1 MKKLIFLIPFMLI
14 IYSCADTN
22 SGTVSTVSSDSSGGS
37 SMISQGGSS
46 GSSSDS
52 GTSNPAGD
60 GSASGNT
67 GETVDTGGE
76 TDSNTDGNTDVTVD
90 TGGETGGNTD
100 ETVDTGGETGGN
112 ADETVDTGSETDSNT
127 DGNTN
132 VTVDIG
138 GNTDGNTNVT
148 VDIGGETGGNTE
160 VTVDP
165 GGNTGNVVVDV
176 EEPGGGDVVVIIP
189 PSTEDPEY
197 NNFTNTIFD
206 YINKDNLYYRSTLS
220 VLEQK
225 VYDRLYESFQSFYGR
240 NEEESEEC
248 TAGVLCHATDV
259 FVTAK
264 CIDDETGFELTN
276 LSQEDKEYCTP
287 EEVQKQYNE
296 WADKHCINS
305 ETGEARLNAST
316 GAPVCGEENYNYKYA
331 EWLYRQ
337 TTGVPVG
344 FLDMKDIFAAM
355 VLQNYIQGNIMSVN
369 DIIKSIEEK
378 LMLDL
383 NNLYLF
389 KAGGQVS
396 NTKYDLL
403 NYYKI
408 QTVPSFNNND
418 ELKAQWVSQM
428 KQIQERVYYSIK
440 NYTRF
445 KFDTFDDLVYNYKVS
460 SYSKKYNENGAADI
474 TGVITEQ
481 FNGKGLARL
490 FAFACQ
496 ISSNFQC
503 AYVEGKANYST
514 GFGNHGGAE
523 FDHAWVKVKN
533 TFVPECSGDII
544 IDPLRFYEEK
554 ETIPYLCMSDAE
566 NAGYK
571 PSVE

>member
-46 GSSSDS
+46 DS

-60 GSASGNT
+60 GSAGGNT
-67 GETVDTGGE
+67 SETVDTGGE
-76 TDSNTDGNTDVTVD
+76 TDS
-90 TGGETGGNTD
+90 
-100 ETVDTGGETGGN
+100 
-112 ADETVDTGSETDSNT
+112 
-127 DGNTN
+127 
-132 VTVDIG
+132 
-138 GNTDGNTNVT
+138 NTDGNTNVT

-160 VTVDP
+160 VTVDIGGETGGNTEVTVDP
-165 GGNTGNVVVDV
+165 GGNTGDVVVDV

-206 YINKDNLYYRSTLS
+206 YINRDNLYYRSTLS
-220 VLEQK
+220 ELEKK
-225 VYDRLYESFQSFYGR
+225 VYDRLYDSFQSFYGR

-305 ETGEARLNAST
+305 ETGEARLNTST

-344 FLDMKDIFAAM
+344 FLDMKEIFVAM
-355 VLQNYIQGNIMSVN
+355 VFQNYTQGNIMSVN

-389 KAGGQVS
+389 KAAGQIES
-396 NTKYDLL
+396 KYDLL

-408 QTVPSFNNND
+408 QTVPSFNNNE
-418 ELKAQWVSQM
+418 ELKTQWVSQM

-514 GFGNHGGAE
+514 GFGNHGGQE

-533 TFVPECSGDII
+533 TFASECSGDII

>member
-46 GSSSDS
+46 GSSSDG

-60 GSASGNT
+60 GSAGGNT
-67 GETVDTGGE
+67 GETVDTGGETGGNTDETVDTGSE

-90 TGGETGGNTD
+90 TGGETGGNT
-100 ETVDTGGETGGN
+100 
-112 ADETVDTGSETDSNT
+112 
-127 DGNTN
+127 
-132 VTVDIG
+132 
-138 GNTDGNTNVT
+138 NVT

-160 VTVDP
+160 VTVDT
-165 GGNTGNVVVDV
+165 GGNTGDVVVDV
-176 EEPGGGDVVVIIP
+176 EEPGGGNVVVIIP

-220 VLEQK
+220 SLEQK

-240 NEEESEEC
+240 NEEEGEEC

-276 LSQEDKEYCTP
+276 LSQADKEYCTP

-344 FLDMKDIFAAM
+344 FLDMKKIFDAM
-355 VLQNYIQGNIMSVN
+355 VFQNLNKGNMISVN

-389 KAGGQVS
+389 KAAGQIES
-396 NTKYDLL
+396 KYDLL

-460 SYSKKYNENGAADI
+460 GYSKKYNENGADDI

-523 FDHAWVKVKN
+523 FDHAWVRVKN
-533 TFVPECSGDII
+533 TFAPECSGDII

-554 ETIPYLCMSDAE
+554 ETIPYLCMTDAE

>member
-1 MKKLIFLIPFMLI
+1 MKHLIFLIPFILI

-22 SGTVSTVSSDSSGGS
+22 SGTVNTVSSDNSGGS
-37 SMISQGGSS
+37 SVVSQDGSSSS
-46 GSSSDS
+46 GSGDS
-52 GTSNPAGD
+52 ETTNPAGD
-60 GSASGNT
+60 GSAGGET
-67 GETVDTGGE
+67 GETGETGGNTDVSVDTGSNPDG
-76 TDSNTDGNTDVTVD
+76 NTDGNTGDNTGVTVD
-90 TGGETGGNTD
+90 TGGETGGN
-100 ETVDTGGETGGN
+100 
-112 ADETVDTGSETDSNT
+112 A
-127 DGNTN
+127 
-132 VTVDIG
+132 
-138 GNTDGNTNVT
+138 
-148 VDIGGETGGNTE
+148 E

-165 GGNTGNVVVDV
+165 GDNTGDVVVDV
-176 EEPGGGDVVVIIP
+176 EDPGGTGVVVIIP
-189 PSTEDPEY
+189 PSSEDPEY
-197 NNFTNTIFD
+197 KNFTNTIFD
-206 YINKDNLYYRSTLS
+206 YINRDNLYYRSTLS
-220 VLEQK
+220 ILEQK
-225 VYDRLYESFQSFYGR
+225 IYDRLYESFQSFYGR

-259 FVTAK
+259 FIVAK

-276 LSQEDKEYCTP
+276 LSQADKEYCTP
-287 EEVQKQYNE
+287 EEVQKQYTE
-296 WADKHCINS
+296 WANTHCINS
-305 ETGEARLNAST
+305 ETGEARLSAAT

-344 FLDMKDIFAAM
+344 FLDMKDIFAVI
-355 VLQNYIQGNIMSVN
+355 VLQNFTKGNMISVN

-389 KAGGQVS
+389 KAAGQIDS
-396 NTKYDLL
+396 KYDLL

-428 KQIQERVYYSIK
+428 KQIQERVYFSIK

-445 KFDTFDDLVYNYKVS
+445 KFDNFDDLVYNYKVS
-460 SYSKKYNENGAADI
+460 SYSKKYNENGADDI

-481 FNGKGLARL
+481 FSGKGLARL

-514 GFGNHGGAE
+514 GFGNHGGQE
-523 FDHAWVKVKN
+523 FDHSWVKVKN
-533 TFVPECSGDII
+533 TFAPECSGDII

-554 ETIPYLCMSDAE
+554 EAIPYLCMSDAE

-571 PSVE
+571 PSVK

>member
-1 MKKLIFLIPFMLI
+1 MKKLIFLIPFILI
-14 IYSCADTN
+14 ISSCADTN
-22 SGTVSTVSSDSSGGS
+22 SGTVNSISSDNSGGS
-37 SMISQGGSS
+37 SVVSQDGS
-46 GSSSDS
+46 GDG

-60 GSASGNT
+60 GSAG
-67 GETVDTGGE
+67 GDTGDNPNE
-76 TDSNTDGNTDVTVD
+76 PID
-90 TGGETGGNTD
+90 TGSETGDNPN
-100 ETVDTGGETGGN
+100 EP
-112 ADETVDTGSETDSNT
+112 ADTGSETDSNT
-127 DGNTN
+127 DGNT
-132 VTVDIG
+132 D
-138 GNTDGNTNVT
+138 VT

-165 GGNTGNVVVDV
+165 GGNTGDVVVDV

-206 YINKDNLYYRSTLS
+206 YINRDNLYYRSTLS

-287 EEVQKQYNE
+287 EEVQKQYKD

-355 VLQNYIQGNIMSVN
+355 VFQNYTQGNIMSVN

-389 KAGGQVS
+389 KAAGQIES
-396 NTKYDLL
+396 KYDLL

-408 QTVPSFNNND
+408 QTVSSFNNND

-533 TFVPECSGDII
+533 TFAPECSGDII

>member
-1 MKKLIFLIPFMLI
+1 MKKLILIIPFIFILF
-14 IYSCADTN
+14 SCGENN
-22 SGTVSTVSSDSSGGS
+22 SVSLNGGNGTGGDGSQSSVSGGD
-37 SMISQGGSS
+37 GN
-46 GSSSDS
+46 
-52 GTSNPAGD
+52 TSNPNDSGD
-60 GSASGNT
+60 TGGNVLVDIDPIDPGGNT
-67 GETVDTGGE
+67 GDVLVD
-76 TDSNTDGNTDVTVD
+76 
-90 TGGETGGNTD
+90 
-100 ETVDTGGETGGN
+100 
-112 ADETVDTGSETDSNT
+112 
-127 DGNTN
+127 
-132 VTVDIG
+132 
-138 GNTDGNTNVT
+138 
-148 VDIGGETGGNTE
+148 
-160 VTVDP
+160 VDP
-165 GGNTGNVVVDV
+165 GGNTGDVVVDV
-176 EEPGGGDVVVIIP
+176 EVPGDGSDVVVIIP

-206 YINKDNLYYRSTLS
+206 YINRDNLYYRSTLS
-220 VLEQK
+220 ELEKK
-225 VYDRLYESFQSFYGR
+225 VYDRLYDSFQSFYGR
-240 NEEESEEC
+240 NKEESEEC

-264 CIDDETGFELTN
+264 CIDDKTGYELTN
-276 LSQEDKEYCTP
+276 LSKEDREYCTP

-296 WADKHCINS
+296 WADTHCINS
-305 ETGEARLNAST
+305 ETGEPRIGSD
-316 GAPVCGEENYNYKYA
+316 GSPVCGEENYNYKYA
-331 EWLYRQ
+331 EWLYKQ

-344 FLDMKDIFAAM
+344 FLDMKDIFVAM
-355 VLQNYIQGNIMSVN
+355 VFQNYTQGNMISVN

-383 NNLYLF
+383 SNLYLF

-396 NTKYDLL
+396 NTKYDML

-428 KQIQERVYYSIK
+428 NQIQERVYYSIK

-445 KFDTFDDLVYNYKVS
+445 KFDTFDDLVYNYKGS

-523 FDHAWVKVKN
+523 FDHAWVRVRN
-533 TFVPECSGDII
+533 DNIAPECSGAII

-554 ETIPYLCMSDAE
+554 TLPYLCTTYAA

-571 PSVE
+571 PSVQ

>member
-37 SMISQGGSS
+37 SMISQGGS
-46 GSSSDS
+46 GDG

-60 GSASGNT
+60 GSAGGNT
-67 GETVDTGGE
+67 GETVDTGGETGDNTDETVDTGSE

-100 ETVDTGGETGGN
+100 ETVDTG
-112 ADETVDTGSETDSNT
+112 SETDS
-127 DGNTN
+127 
-132 VTVDIG
+132 
-138 GNTDGNTNVT
+138 NTDGNTNVT

-165 GGNTGNVVVDV
+165 GGNTGDVVVDV

-206 YINKDNLYYRSTLS
+206 YINRDNLYYRSTLS
-220 VLEQK
+220 ELEKK
-225 VYDRLYESFQSFYGR
+225 VYDRLYDSFQSFYGR

-344 FLDMKDIFAAM
+344 FLDMKEIFAAM
-355 VLQNYIQGNIMSVN
+355 VFQNFNKGNMITVN

-389 KAGGQVS
+389 KAAGQIES
-396 NTKYDLL
+396 KYDLL

-460 SYSKKYNENGAADI
+460 SYSKKYNENGADDI

-533 TFVPECSGDII
+533 TFASECSGDII

>member
-60 GSASGNT
+60 GSAGGNT
-67 GETVDTGGE
+67 GE
-76 TDSNTDGNTDVTVD
+76 TVD

-100 ETVDTGGETGGN
+100 ETVDTG
-112 ADETVDTGSETDSNT
+112 SETDSNT
-127 DGNTN
+127 DGNTD

-138 GNTDGNTNVT
+138 GETGGNTEVT

-165 GGNTGNVVVDV
+165 GGNTGDVVVDV

-206 YINKDNLYYRSTLS
+206 YINRDNLYYRSTLS
-220 VLEQK
+220 ELEKK
-225 VYDRLYESFQSFYGR
+225 VYDRLYDSFQSFYGR

-344 FLDMKDIFAAM
+344 FLDMKEIFVAM
-355 VLQNYIQGNIMSVN
+355 VFQNYTQGNIMSVN

-408 QTVPSFNNND
+408 QTVPSFNNNE
-418 ELKAQWVSQM
+418 ELKTQWVSQM

-460 SYSKKYNENGAADI
+460 SYSKKYNENGADDI

-496 ISSNFQC
+496 ISSSFQC

-533 TFVPECSGDII
+533 TFASECSGDII

>member
-1 MKKLIFLIPFMLI
+1 MKHLIFLIPFMLI

-37 SMISQGGSS
+37 SVVSQDGSS
-46 GSSSDS
+46 DG

-60 GSASGNT
+60 GSAGGETGDNPNEPIDTDSDTGDNTDEPVDTGSETGGNT
-67 GETVDTGGE
+67 DETVDTGSE

-90 TGGETGGNTD
+90 TGGETGGNT
-100 ETVDTGGETGGN
+100 
-112 ADETVDTGSETDSNT
+112 
-127 DGNTN
+127 
-132 VTVDIG
+132 
-138 GNTDGNTNVT
+138 
-148 VDIGGETGGNTE
+148 E

-165 GGNTGNVVVDV
+165 GGNTGDVVVDV

-206 YINKDNLYYRSTLS
+206 YINRDNLYYRSTLS
-220 VLEQK
+220 ELEKK
-225 VYDRLYESFQSFYGR
+225 VYDRLYDSFQSFYGR
-240 NEEESEEC
+240 NKEESEEC

-305 ETGEARLNAST
+305 ETGEARLNTST

-344 FLDMKDIFAAM
+344 FLDMKEIFVAM
-355 VLQNYIQGNIMSVN
+355 VFQNYTQGNIMSVN

-408 QTVPSFNNND
+408 QTVPSFNNNE
-418 ELKAQWVSQM
+418 ELKTQWVSQM

-460 SYSKKYNENGAADI
+460 SYSKKYNENGADDI

-496 ISSNFQC
+496 ISSSFQC

-514 GFGNHGGAE
+514 GFGNHGGQE

-533 TFVPECSGDII
+533 TFASECSGDII

>member
-1 MKKLIFLIPFMLI
+1 MKHLIFLIPFILI
-14 IYSCADTN
+14 ISSCADTN
-22 SGTVSTVSSDSSGGS
+22 SGTVSTVSSDNSGGS
-37 SMISQGGSS
+37 SVVSQGGSS
-46 GSSSDS
+46 GSSSDG

-60 GSASGNT
+60 GSAG
-67 GETVDTGGE
+67 GETGDNPNEPIDTGSDTGDNTDEPVDTGSETGDNPNEPADTGSE

-90 TGGETGGNTD
+90 TGGETGGNT
-100 ETVDTGGETGGN
+100 
-112 ADETVDTGSETDSNT
+112 
-127 DGNTN
+127 
-132 VTVDIG
+132 
-138 GNTDGNTNVT
+138 
-148 VDIGGETGGNTE
+148 E

-165 GGNTGNVVVDV
+165 GGNTGDVVVDV
-176 EEPGGGDVVVIIP
+176 EEPGDGSGVVVIIP

-206 YINKDNLYYRSTLS
+206 YINRDNLYYRSTLS
-220 VLEQK
+220 ELEKK
-225 VYDRLYESFQSFYGR
+225 VYDRLYDSFQSFYGR
-240 NEEESEEC
+240 NKEESEEC

-276 LSQEDKEYCTP
+276 LSQADKEYCTP

-344 FLDMKDIFAAM
+344 FLDMKEIFAAM
-355 VLQNYIQGNIMSVN
+355 VFQNYTQGNIMSVN

-378 LMLDL
+378 LILDL

-389 KAGGQVS
+389 KAAGQIES
-396 NTKYDLL
+396 KYDLL

-533 TFVPECSGDII
+533 TFAPECSGDII

-571 PSVE
+571 SSVE

>member
-1 MKKLIFLIPFMLI
+1 MKHLIFLIPFILI
-14 IYSCADTN
+14 ISSCADTN
-22 SGTVSTVSSDSSGGS
+22 SGTVNSISSDNSGGS
-37 SMISQGGSS
+37 SVVSQDGS
-46 GSSSDS
+46 GDG

-60 GSASGNT
+60 GSAG
-67 GETVDTGGE
+67 GETGDNPNEPIDTGSDTGDNTDEPVDTGSETGDNPNEPADTGSE

-90 TGGETGGNTD
+90 TGGETGGNT
-100 ETVDTGGETGGN
+100 
-112 ADETVDTGSETDSNT
+112 
-127 DGNTN
+127 
-132 VTVDIG
+132 
-138 GNTDGNTNVT
+138 
-148 VDIGGETGGNTE
+148 E

-165 GGNTGNVVVDV
+165 GGNTGDVVVDV

-206 YINKDNLYYRSTLS
+206 YINRDNLYYRSTLS
-220 VLEQK
+220 ELEKK
-225 VYDRLYESFQSFYGR
+225 VYDRLYDSFQSFYGR

-305 ETGEARLNAST
+305 ENGEARLNAST

-344 FLDMKDIFAAM
+344 FLDMKEIFVAM
-355 VLQNYIQGNIMSVN
+355 VFQNYTQGNIMSVN

-408 QTVPSFNNND
+408 QTVPSFNNNE
-418 ELKAQWVSQM
+418 ELKTQWVSQM

-460 SYSKKYNENGAADI
+460 SYSKKYNENGADDI

-496 ISSNFQC
+496 ISSSFQC

-533 TFVPECSGDII
+533 TFAPECSGDII

>member
-60 GSASGNT
+60 GSAGGNT
-67 GETVDTGGE
+67 GETVDTGGETGGNTDETVDTGSE

-90 TGGETGGNTD
+90 TGGETG
-100 ETVDTGGETGGN
+100 
-112 ADETVDTGSETDSNT
+112 
-127 DGNTN
+127 
-132 VTVDIG
+132 
-138 GNTDGNTNVT
+138 GNTNVT

-165 GGNTGNVVVDV
+165 GGNTGDVVVDV

-206 YINKDNLYYRSTLS
+206 YINRDNLYYRSTLS
-220 VLEQK
+220 ELEKK
-225 VYDRLYESFQSFYGR
+225 VYDRLYDSFQSFYGR

-259 FVTAK
+259 FITAK
-264 CIDDETGFELTN
+264 CIDDTTGFELTN
-276 LSQEDKEYCTP
+276 LSKEDKEFCTP
-287 EEVQKQYNE
+287 EEVKKQYDA
-296 WADKHCINS
+296 WADSNCINMD
-305 ETGEARLNAST
+305 TGEARLNSS
-316 GAPVCGEENYNYKYA
+316 GVPVCGWNNYNYKLG
-331 EWLYRQ
+331 EFNNKNIV
-337 TTGVPVG
+337 GVPVG

-355 VLQNYIQGNIMSVN
+355 VFQNFNKGNMISVN

-408 QTVPSFNNND
+408 QTVPSFNNNE
-418 ELKAQWVSQM
+418 ELKTQWVSQM

-460 SYSKKYNENGAADI
+460 SYSKKYNENGADDI

-496 ISSNFQC
+496 ISSSFQC

-533 TFVPECSGDII
+533 TFAPECSGDII

>member
-1 MKKLIFLIPFMLI
+1 MKHLIFLIPFMLI

-60 GSASGNT
+60 GSAGGNT
-67 GETVDTGGE
+67 GE
-76 TDSNTDGNTDVTVD
+76 TVD

-100 ETVDTGGETGGN
+100 ETVDTGSETDSNTDGNTDEPVDTGSETGDN
-112 ADETVDTGSETDSNT
+112 PNEPADTGSETDSNT

-138 GNTDGNTNVT
+138 GETGGNTNVT

-160 VTVDP
+160 VTVDT
-165 GGNTGNVVVDV
+165 GGNTGDVVVDV
-176 EEPGGGDVVVIIP
+176 EEPGGGNVVVIIP

-206 YINKDNLYYRSTLS
+206 YINRDNLYYRSTLS

-287 EEVQKQYNE
+287 EEVQKQYKD

-344 FLDMKDIFAAM
+344 FLDMKEIFVAM
-355 VLQNYIQGNIMSVN
+355 VFQNYTQGNIMSVN

-389 KAGGQVS
+389 KAAGQIES
-396 NTKYDLL
+396 KYDLL

-408 QTVPSFNNND
+408 QTVSSFNNND

-428 KQIQERVYYSIK
+428 KKIQERVYYSIK

-460 SYSKKYNENGAADI
+460 GYSKKYNENGAADI

-523 FDHAWVKVKN
+523 FDHAWVRVKN
-533 TFVPECSGDII
+533 TFAPECSGDII
-544 IDPLRFYEEK
+544 IDP
-554 ETIPYLCMSDAE
+554 
-566 NAGYK
+566 
-571 PSVE
+571 PSAVL

>member
-1 MKKLIFLIPFMLI
+1 MKHLIFLIPFMLI

-37 SMISQGGSS
+37 SMISQDGS
-46 GSSSDS
+46 GDG

-60 GSASGNT
+60 GSAG
-67 GETVDTGGE
+67 GETGDNPNEPIDTGSDTGDNPNEPIDTGNDTGDNTDEPVDTG
-76 TDSNTDGNTDVTVD
+76 S
-90 TGGETGGNTD
+90 ETGGNT
-100 ETVDTGGETGGN
+100 
-112 ADETVDTGSETDSNT
+112 DETVDTGSETDSNT

-132 VTVDIG
+132 VTVD
-138 GNTDGNTNVT
+138 T
-148 VDIGGETGGNTE
+148 GGETGGNTE

-165 GGNTGNVVVDV
+165 GGNTGDVVVDV

-206 YINKDNLYYRSTLS
+206 YINRDNLYYRSTLS
-220 VLEQK
+220 ELEKK
-225 VYDRLYESFQSFYGR
+225 VYDRLYDSFQSFYGR

-331 EWLYRQ
+331 EWLYKQ

-344 FLDMKDIFAAM
+344 FLDMKDIFVAM
-355 VLQNYIQGNIMSVN
+355 VFQNYTQGNIMSVN

-389 KAGGQVS
+389 KAAGQIES
-396 NTKYDLL
+396 KYDLL

-496 ISSNFQC
+496 ISSSFQC
-503 AYVEGKANYST
+503 SYVEGKANYST

-533 TFVPECSGDII
+533 TFAPECSGDII

>member
-60 GSASGNT
+60 GSAGGNT
-67 GETVDTGGE
+67 GE
-76 TDSNTDGNTDVTVD
+76 TVD

-100 ETVDTGGETGGN
+100 ETVDTG
-112 ADETVDTGSETDSNT
+112 SETDSNT
-127 DGNTN
+127 DGNTD
-132 VTVDIG
+132 VTVDTG
-138 GNTDGNTNVT
+138 GATGGNTNVT

-165 GGNTGNVVVDV
+165 GGNTGDVVVDV

-206 YINKDNLYYRSTLS
+206 YINRDNLYYRSTLS
-220 VLEQK
+220 ELEKK
-225 VYDRLYESFQSFYGR
+225 VYDRLYDSFQSFYGR
-240 NEEESEEC
+240 NKEESEEC

-331 EWLYRQ
+331 EWLYKQ

-355 VLQNYIQGNIMSVN
+355 VFQNFNKGNMISVN

-523 FDHAWVKVKN
+523 FDHAWVRVKN
-533 TFVPECSGDII
+533 TFASECSGDII

>member
-37 SMISQGGSS
+37 SVVSQDGS
-46 GSSSDS
+46 GDG

-60 GSASGNT
+60 GSAGGNT
-67 GETVDTGGE
+67 GE
-76 TDSNTDGNTDVTVD
+76 TVD

-100 ETVDTGGETGGN
+100 ETVDTGSETDSNTDGN
-112 ADETVDTGSETDSNT
+112 TDVTVDTGSETDSNT

-132 VTVDIG
+132 VTVD
-138 GNTDGNTNVT
+138 
-148 VDIGGETGGNTE
+148 TGGNTGDVVVDVE
-160 VTVDP
+160 VPVDP
-165 GGNTGNVVVDV
+165 GGNTGDVVVDV
-176 EEPGGGDVVVIIP
+176 EVPGDGSGVVVIIP

-206 YINKDNLYYRSTLS
+206 YINRDNLYYRSTLS
-220 VLEQK
+220 ELEKK
-225 VYDRLYESFQSFYGR
+225 VYDRLYDSFQSFYGR
-240 NEEESEEC
+240 NKEESEEC

-259 FVTAK
+259 FLTAK

-287 EEVQKQYNE
+287 EEVQKQYTE
-296 WADKHCINS
+296 WADANCIYS
-305 ETGEARLNAST
+305 ETGEPRIGSD
-316 GAPVCGEENYNYKYA
+316 GSPVCGEENYNYKYA
-331 EWLYRQ
+331 EWLYKQ

-355 VLQNYIQGNIMSVN
+355 VFQNYIQGNMISVN

-396 NTKYDLL
+396 NTKYDIL

-428 KQIQERVYYSIK
+428 KQIQERVYFSIK

-533 TFVPECSGDII
+533 TFAPECSGDII

>member
-1 MKKLIFLIPFMLI
+1 MKHLIFLIPFILI
-14 IYSCADTN
+14 ISSCADTN
-22 SGTVSTVSSDSSGGS
+22 SGTVNSISSDNSGGS
-37 SMISQGGSS
+37 SVVSQDGS
-46 GSSSDS
+46 GDG

-60 GSASGNT
+60 GSAG
-67 GETVDTGGE
+67 GETGDNPNEPIDTGNDTGDNTDEPADTGSDTDDNTDEPVDTGSE

-90 TGGETGGNTD
+90 TGGETGGNTEVD
-100 ETVDTGGETGGN
+100 VDTG
-112 ADETVDTGSETDSNT
+112 DDS
-127 DGNTN
+127 
-132 VTVDIG
+132 
-138 GNTDGNTNVT
+138 
-148 VDIGGETGGNTE
+148 
-160 VTVDP
+160 
-165 GGNTGNVVVDV
+165 GNVVVDV

-206 YINKDNLYYRSTLS
+206 YINRDNLYYRSTLS
-220 VLEQK
+220 EHEKK
-225 VYDRLYESFQSFYGR
+225 VYDRLYDSFQSFYGR
-240 NEEESEEC
+240 NDEESEEC

-296 WADKHCINS
+296 WADTHCINS
-305 ETGEARLNAST
+305 ETGEARLNSAT
-316 GAPVCGEENYNYKYA
+316 GAPVCGEDNYNYKYA
-331 EWLYRQ
+331 EWLYKQ
-337 TTGVPVG
+337 TAGVPVG
-344 FLDMKDIFAAM
+344 FLDMKETFAAI
-355 VLQNYIQGNIMSVN
+355 VLNNYFNGNVMAVN

-389 KAGGQVS
+389 KAVGQIES
-396 NTKYDLL
+396 KYDLL

-408 QTVPSFNNND
+408 QTVPSFTNDD
-418 ELKAQWVSQM
+418 ELKTQWVSQM

-496 ISSNFQC
+496 ISSSFQC

-514 GFGNHGGAE
+514 GFGNHGGQE
-523 FDHAWVKVKN
+523 FDHAWVRVKN
-533 TFVPECSGDII
+533 TFASECSGDII

>member
-60 GSASGNT
+60 GSAGGNT
-67 GETVDTGGE
+67 GE
-76 TDSNTDGNTDVTVD
+76 TVD

-100 ETVDTGGETGGN
+100 ETVDTG
-112 ADETVDTGSETDSNT
+112 SETDSNT
-127 DGNTN
+127 DGNTD
-132 VTVDIG
+132 VTVDTG
-138 GNTDGNTNVT
+138 GATGGNTNVT
-148 VDIGGETGGNTE
+148 VDTGGETGGNTE

-165 GGNTGNVVVDV
+165 GGNTGDVVVDV

-206 YINKDNLYYRSTLS
+206 YINRDNLYYRSTLS
-220 VLEQK
+220 ELEKK
-225 VYDRLYESFQSFYGR
+225 VYDRLYDSFQSFYGR

-344 FLDMKDIFAAM
+344 FLDMKEIFVAM
-355 VLQNYIQGNIMSVN
+355 VFQNYTQGNIMSVN

-408 QTVPSFNNND
+408 QTVPSFNNNE
-418 ELKAQWVSQM
+418 ELKTQWVSQM

-460 SYSKKYNENGAADI
+460 SYSKKYNENGADDI

-533 TFVPECSGDII
+533 TFASECSGDII

>member
-1 MKKLIFLIPFMLI
+1 MKKLIFLIPFILI
-14 IYSCADTN
+14 ISSCADTN
-22 SGTVSTVSSDSSGGS
+22 SGTVNSISSDNSGGS
-37 SMISQGGSS
+37 SVVSQDGS
-46 GSSSDS
+46 GDG

-60 GSASGNT
+60 GSAGGNT
-67 GETVDTGGE
+67 GE
-76 TDSNTDGNTDVTVD
+76 TVD

-100 ETVDTGGETGGN
+100 ETVDTGSETGDN
-112 ADETVDTGSETDSNT
+112 PNEPADTGSETDSNT

-132 VTVDIG
+132 VTVDTG
-138 GNTDGNTNVT
+138 GETGGNTNVT

-160 VTVDP
+160 VTVDT
-165 GGNTGNVVVDV
+165 GGNTGDVVVDV
-176 EEPGGGDVVVIIP
+176 EEPGGGNVVVIIP

-220 VLEQK
+220 SLEQK

-240 NEEESEEC
+240 NEEEGEEC

-276 LSQEDKEYCTP
+276 LSQADKEYCTP

-344 FLDMKDIFAAM
+344 FLDMKKIFDAM
-355 VLQNYIQGNIMSVN
+355 VFQNLNKGNMISVN

-389 KAGGQVS
+389 KAAGQIES
-396 NTKYDLL
+396 KYDLL

-460 SYSKKYNENGAADI
+460 GYSKKYNENGADDI

-523 FDHAWVKVKN
+523 FDHAWVRVKN
-533 TFVPECSGDII
+533 TFAPECSGDII

-554 ETIPYLCMSDAE
+554 ETIPYLCMTDAE

>member
-1 MKKLIFLIPFMLI
+1 MKKLILIIPFIFILF
-14 IYSCADTN
+14 SCGENN
-22 SGTVSTVSSDSSGGS
+22 SVSLNGGNGTGGESSQSSVSGGD
-37 SMISQGGSS
+37 GN
-46 GSSSDS
+46 
-52 GTSNPAGD
+52 TSNPNDSGD
-60 GSASGNT
+60 TGGNVLVDIDPIDPGGNT
-67 GETVDTGGE
+67 GDVLVD
-76 TDSNTDGNTDVTVD
+76 
-90 TGGETGGNTD
+90 
-100 ETVDTGGETGGN
+100 
-112 ADETVDTGSETDSNT
+112 
-127 DGNTN
+127 
-132 VTVDIG
+132 
-138 GNTDGNTNVT
+138 
-148 VDIGGETGGNTE
+148 
-160 VTVDP
+160 VDP
-165 GGNTGNVVVDV
+165 GGNTGDVVVDV
-176 EEPGGGDVVVIIP
+176 EAPGDGSDVVVIIP

-206 YINKDNLYYRSTLS
+206 YINRDNLYYRSTLS
-220 VLEQK
+220 ELEKK
-225 VYDRLYESFQSFYGR
+225 VYDRLYDSFQSFYGR
-240 NEEESEEC
+240 NEESEEC

-296 WADKHCINS
+296 WADTHCINS

-355 VLQNYIQGNIMSVN
+355 VFQNYTQGNIMSVN

-428 KQIQERVYYSIK
+428 NQIQERVYYSIK

-445 KFDTFDDLVYNYKVS
+445 KFDTFDDLVYNYKGS

-503 AYVEGKANYST
+503 AYVEGKANYSD
-514 GFGNHGGAE
+514 GFGNHGGQE
-523 FDHAWVKVKN
+523 FDHAWVRVRN
-533 TFVPECSGDII
+533 DNIAPECSGAII

-554 ETIPYLCMSDAE
+554 TLPYLCTTDAE

-571 PSVE
+571 PSVQ

>member
-60 GSASGNT
+60 GSAGGNT
-67 GETVDTGGE
+67 GE
-76 TDSNTDGNTDVTVD
+76 TVD

-100 ETVDTGGETGGN
+100 ETVDTG
-112 ADETVDTGSETDSNT
+112 SETDSNT
-127 DGNTN
+127 DGNTGETVDTGGETGGN
-132 VTVDIG
+132 TDVTVDIG
-138 GNTDGNTNVT
+138 GETGGNTDVT

-165 GGNTGNVVVDV
+165 GGNTGDVVVDV

-206 YINKDNLYYRSTLS
+206 YINRDNLYYRSTLS
-220 VLEQK
+220 ELEKK
-225 VYDRLYESFQSFYGR
+225 VYDRLYDSFQSFYGR

-344 FLDMKDIFAAM
+344 FLDMKEIFVAM
-355 VLQNYIQGNIMSVN
+355 VFQNYTQGNIMSVN

-408 QTVPSFNNND
+408 QTVPSFNNNE
-418 ELKAQWVSQM
+418 ELKTQWVSQM

-460 SYSKKYNENGAADI
+460 SYSKKYNENGADDI

-496 ISSNFQC
+496 ISSSFQC

-533 TFVPECSGDII
+533 TFASECSGDII

>member
-22 SGTVSTVSSDSSGGS
+22 SGTSNTVSSDSSGGS

-46 GSSSDS
+46 GGSDS

-60 GSASGNT
+60 GSA
-67 GETVDTGGE
+67 
-76 TDSNTDGNTDVTVD
+76 
-90 TGGETGGNTD
+90 GGETGGNTDLPVDTGSETGDNTD
-100 ETVDTGGETGGN
+100 ETVDTGGETSTGGDTG
-112 ADETVDTGSETDSNT
+112 AVVDT
-127 DGNTN
+127 
-132 VTVDIG
+132 
-138 GNTDGNTNVT
+138 
-148 VDIGGETGGNTE
+148 GGETGGNTE

-165 GGNTGNVVVDV
+165 GGDTGDVVVDIDV
-176 EEPGGGDVVVIIP
+176 PGGDGSDVTVIIP

-206 YINKDNLYYRSTLS
+206 YINRDNLYYRSTLS
-220 VLEQK
+220 ELEKK
-225 VYDRLYESFQSFYGR
+225 VYDRLYDSFQSFYGR
-240 NEEESEEC
+240 NDEESEEC

-276 LSQEDKEYCTP
+276 LSQEDKANCTP

-305 ETGEARLNAST
+305 ETGEARLNAAT
-316 GAPVCGEENYNYKYA
+316 GAPVCGEDNYNYKYA

-337 TTGVPVG
+337 TAGVPVG
-344 FLDMKDIFAAM
+344 FLDMKETFAAI
-355 VLQNYIQGNIMSVN
+355 VLNNYFNGNVMAVN

-389 KAGGQVS
+389 KAAGQIKS
-396 NTKYDLL
+396 KYDLL

-533 TFVPECSGDII
+533 TFAPECSGDII

>member
-1 MKKLIFLIPFMLI
+1 MKHLIFLIPFMLI

-22 SGTVSTVSSDSSGGS
+22 SGTVNSISSDNSGGS
-37 SMISQGGSS
+37 SVVSQDGS
-46 GSSSDS
+46 GDG

-60 GSASGNT
+60 GSA
-67 GETVDTGGE
+67 GGE
-76 TDSNTDGNTDVTVD
+76 TGDNPNEPIDTGNDTGDNTDEPVD
-90 TGGETGGNTD
+90 TGGETGGNT
-100 ETVDTGGETGGN
+100 
-112 ADETVDTGSETDSNT
+112 DETVDTGSETDSNT

-138 GNTDGNTNVT
+138 GNTDGNTDVT
-148 VDIGGETGGNTE
+148 VDTGGETGGNTE

-206 YINKDNLYYRSTLS
+206 YINRDNLYYRSTLS
-220 VLEQK
+220 ELEKK
-225 VYDRLYESFQSFYGR
+225 VYDRLYDSFQSFYGR
-240 NEEESEEC
+240 NKEESEEC

-276 LSQEDKEYCTP
+276 LSQADKEYCTP

-344 FLDMKDIFAAM
+344 FLDMKEIFAAM
-355 VLQNYIQGNIMSVN
+355 VFQNYTQGNIMSVN

-389 KAGGQVS
+389 KAAGQIES
-396 NTKYDLL
+396 KYDLL

-490 FAFACQ
+490 FTFACQ

-533 TFVPECSGDII
+533 TFAPECSGDII

>member
-1 MKKLIFLIPFMLI
+1 MKHLIFLIPFILI
-14 IYSCADTN
+14 ISSCADTN

-52 GTSNPAGD
+52 GTSNPASD
-60 GSASGNT
+60 GSAGGNT
-67 GETVDTGGE
+67 GETVDTGGETGNNTDETLDTGSE

-90 TGGETGGNTD
+90 TGGETG
-100 ETVDTGGETGGN
+100 
-112 ADETVDTGSETDSNT
+112 
-127 DGNTN
+127 
-132 VTVDIG
+132 
-138 GNTDGNTNVT
+138 GNTNVT

-165 GGNTGNVVVDV
+165 GGNTGDVVVDV

-206 YINKDNLYYRSTLS
+206 YINRDNLYYRSTLS
-220 VLEQK
+220 ELEKK
-225 VYDRLYESFQSFYGR
+225 VYDRLYDSFQSFYGR

-344 FLDMKDIFAAM
+344 FLDMKEIFAAM
-355 VLQNYIQGNIMSVN
+355 VFQNYTQGNIMSVN

-408 QTVPSFNNND
+408 QTVPSFNNNE
-418 ELKAQWVSQM
+418 ELKTQWVSQM

-445 KFDTFDDLVYNYKVS
+445 KFDTFDDLVYNYKIS
-460 SYSKKYNENGAADI
+460 SYSKKYNENGADDI

-496 ISSNFQC
+496 ISSSFQC

-514 GFGNHGGAE
+514 GFGNHGGQE

-533 TFVPECSGDII
+533 TFASECSGDII

>member
-37 SMISQGGSS
+37 SVVSQDGS
-46 GSSSDS
+46 GDG

-60 GSASGNT
+60 GSAGGETGDNPNEPIDTGNDTGDNTDEPADTGSETGGNT
-67 GETVDTGGE
+67 DETVDTGSE

-90 TGGETGGNTD
+90 TGGETGGNT
-100 ETVDTGGETGGN
+100 
-112 ADETVDTGSETDSNT
+112 
-127 DGNTN
+127 
-132 VTVDIG
+132 
-138 GNTDGNTNVT
+138 
-148 VDIGGETGGNTE
+148 E

-165 GGNTGNVVVDV
+165 GGNTGDVVVDV

-206 YINKDNLYYRSTLS
+206 YINRDNLYYRSTLS
-220 VLEQK
+220 ELEKK
-225 VYDRLYESFQSFYGR
+225 VYDRLYDSFQSFYGR

-344 FLDMKDIFAAM
+344 FLDMKEIFVAM
-355 VLQNYIQGNIMSVN
+355 VFQNYTQGNIMSVN

-383 NNLYLF
+383 SNLYLF

-396 NTKYDLL
+396 NTKYDIL

-460 SYSKKYNENGAADI
+460 SYSKKYNENGADDI

-503 AYVEGKANYST
+503 AYVEGKANYSI
-514 GFGNHGGAE
+514 GFGNHGGQE
-523 FDHAWVKVKN
+523 FDHAWVRVKN
-533 TFVPECSGDII
+533 TFAPECSGDII

>member
-1 MKKLIFLIPFMLI
+1 MKKLILIIPFIFILF
-14 IYSCADTN
+14 SCGENN
-22 SGTVSTVSSDSSGGS
+22 SVSLNGGNGTGGDGSQSSVSGGD
-37 SMISQGGSS
+37 GN
-46 GSSSDS
+46 
-52 GTSNPAGD
+52 TSNPNDSGD
-60 GSASGNT
+60 TGGNVLVDIDPIDPGGNT
-67 GETVDTGGE
+67 GDVLVD
-76 TDSNTDGNTDVTVD
+76 
-90 TGGETGGNTD
+90 
-100 ETVDTGGETGGN
+100 
-112 ADETVDTGSETDSNT
+112 
-127 DGNTN
+127 
-132 VTVDIG
+132 
-138 GNTDGNTNVT
+138 
-148 VDIGGETGGNTE
+148 
-160 VTVDP
+160 VDP
-165 GGNTGNVVVDV
+165 GGNTGDVVVDV
-176 EEPGGGDVVVIIP
+176 EVPGDGSDVVVIIP

-206 YINKDNLYYRSTLS
+206 YINRDNLYYRSTLS
-220 VLEQK
+220 ELEKK
-225 VYDRLYESFQSFYGR
+225 VYDRLYDSFQSFYGR
-240 NEEESEEC
+240 NEESEEC
-248 TAGVLCHATDV
+248 TQGVLCHATDV

-276 LSQEDKEYCTP
+276 LSKEDREYCTP

-305 ETGEARLNAST
+305 ETGEPRIGSD
-316 GAPVCGEENYNYKYA
+316 GSPVCGEENYNYKYA
-331 EWLYRQ
+331 EWLYKQ
-337 TTGVPVG
+337 TAGVPVG
-344 FLDMKDIFAAM
+344 FLDMKEIFLAM
-355 VLQNYIQGNIMSVN
+355 VFQSYTQGNLMSVN

-396 NTKYDLL
+396 NTKYDIL

-428 KQIQERVYYSIK
+428 NQIQERVYYSIK

-503 AYVEGKANYST
+503 AYVEGKANYSD
-514 GFGNHGGAE
+514 GFGNHGGQE
-523 FDHAWVKVKN
+523 FDHAWVRVRN
-533 TFVPECSGDII
+533 DNIAPECSGAII

-554 ETIPYLCMSDAE
+554 ILPYLCTTDAA

-571 PSVE
+571 PSVQ

>member
-60 GSASGNT
+60 GSAGGNT
-67 GETVDTGGE
+67 GE
-76 TDSNTDGNTDVTVD
+76 TVD

-100 ETVDTGGETGGN
+100 ETVDTG
-112 ADETVDTGSETDSNT
+112 SETDSNT
-127 DGNTN
+127 DGNTD
-132 VTVDIG
+132 VTVDTG
-138 GNTDGNTNVT
+138 GATGGNTNVT

-165 GGNTGNVVVDV
+165 GGNTGDVVVDV

-206 YINKDNLYYRSTLS
+206 YINRDNLYYRSTLS
-220 VLEQK
+220 ELEKK
-225 VYDRLYESFQSFYGR
+225 VYDRLYDSFQSFYGR
-240 NEEESEEC
+240 NDEESEEC

-264 CIDDETGFELTN
+264 CIDDGTGFELTN
-276 LSQEDKEYCTP
+276 LSQADKEYCTP

-337 TTGVPVG
+337 TAGVPVG
-344 FLDMKDIFAAM
+344 FLDMKEIFAAM
-355 VLQNYIQGNIMSVN
+355 VFQNFNKGNMISVN

-408 QTVPSFNNND
+408 QTVPSFNNNE
-418 ELKAQWVSQM
+418 ELKTQWVSQM

-460 SYSKKYNENGAADI
+460 SYSKKYNENGADDI

-496 ISSNFQC
+496 ISSSFQC

-533 TFVPECSGDII
+533 TFAPECSGDII

>member
-22 SGTVSTVSSDSSGGS
+22 SGTVNSISSDNSGGS
-37 SMISQGGSS
+37 SVVSQDG
-46 GSSSDS
+46 SSDS

-60 GSASGNT
+60 GSAGGNT
-67 GETVDTGGE
+67 GE
-76 TDSNTDGNTDVTVD
+76 TVD

-100 ETVDTGGETGGN
+100 ETVDTGSETDSNTDGNTDMTVDTGGETGGN
-112 ADETVDTGSETDSNT
+112 TDETVDTGSETDSNT
-127 DGNTN
+127 DGNTD
-132 VTVDIG
+132 VTVD
-138 GNTDGNTNVT
+138 T
-148 VDIGGETGGNTE
+148 GGETGGNTE

-206 YINKDNLYYRSTLS
+206 YINRDNLYYRSTLS

-287 EEVQKQYNE
+287 EEVQKQYKD

-344 FLDMKDIFAAM
+344 FLDMKEIFVAM
-355 VLQNYIQGNIMSVN
+355 VFQNYTQGNIMSVN

-389 KAGGQVS
+389 KAAGQIES
-396 NTKYDLL
+396 KYDLL

-533 TFVPECSGDII
+533 TFAPECSGDII

>member
-1 MKKLIFLIPFMLI
+1 MKKIIFLIPFMLI

-46 GSSSDS
+46 GSSSDG

-60 GSASGNT
+60 GSAG
-67 GETVDTGGE
+67 GETGDNPNEPIDTGSDTGDNTDEPVDTGSETGDNPNEPADTGSE

-90 TGGETGGNTD
+90 TGGETGGNT
-100 ETVDTGGETGGN
+100 
-112 ADETVDTGSETDSNT
+112 
-127 DGNTN
+127 
-132 VTVDIG
+132 
-138 GNTDGNTNVT
+138 
-148 VDIGGETGGNTE
+148 E

-165 GGNTGNVVVDV
+165 GGNTGDVVVDV

-206 YINKDNLYYRSTLS
+206 YINRDNLYYRSTLS
-220 VLEQK
+220 ELEKK
-225 VYDRLYESFQSFYGR
+225 VYDRLYDSFQSFYGR

-316 GAPVCGEENYNYKYA
+316 GAPVCGEDNYNYKYA

-344 FLDMKDIFAAM
+344 FLDMKEIFVAM
-355 VLQNYIQGNIMSVN
+355 VFQNYTQGNIMSVN

-408 QTVPSFNNND
+408 QTVPSFNNNE
-418 ELKAQWVSQM
+418 ELKTQWVSQM
-428 KQIQERVYYSIK
+428 KQIQERVYFSIK

-496 ISSNFQC
+496 ISSSFQC

-514 GFGNHGGAE
+514 GFGNHGGQE

-533 TFVPECSGDII
+533 TFASECSGDII

>member
-60 GSASGNT
+60 GSAGGNT
-67 GETVDTGGE
+67 GETVDTG
-76 TDSNTDGNTDVTVD
+76 S
-90 TGGETGGNTD
+90 ETGDNPN
-100 ETVDTGGETGGN
+100 EP
-112 ADETVDTGSETDSNT
+112 ADTGSETDS
-127 DGNTN
+127 
-132 VTVDIG
+132 
-138 GNTDGNTNVT
+138 NTDGNTNVT

-165 GGNTGNVVVDV
+165 GGNTGDVVVDVEEPGGGNVVVDV
-176 EEPGGGDVVVIIP
+176 EEPGGGNVVVIIP

-206 YINKDNLYYRSTLS
+206 YINRDNLYYRSTLS
-220 VLEQK
+220 ELEKK
-225 VYDRLYESFQSFYGR
+225 VYDRLYDSFQSFYGR
-240 NEEESEEC
+240 NKEESEEC

-276 LSQEDKEYCTP
+276 LSQADKEYCTP

-316 GAPVCGEENYNYKYA
+316 GAPVCGEDNYNYKYA

-344 FLDMKDIFAAM
+344 FLDMKEIFVAM
-355 VLQNYIQGNIMSVN
+355 VFQNYTQGNIMSVN

-389 KAGGQVS
+389 KAAGQIES
-396 NTKYDLL
+396 KYDLL

-428 KQIQERVYYSIK
+428 NQIQERVYYSIK

-460 SYSKKYNENGAADI
+460 GYSKKYNENGAADI

-514 GFGNHGGAE
+514 GFGNHGGQE

-533 TFVPECSGDII
+533 TFAPECSGDII

>member
-22 SGTVSTVSSDSSGGS
+22 SGTVSTVSSDNSGGS
-37 SMISQGGSS
+37 SVVSQDGS
-46 GSSSDS
+46 GDG

-60 GSASGNT
+60 GSAG
-67 GETVDTGGE
+67 GETGDNPNEPIDTGNDTGDNTDEPVDTGGE
-76 TDSNTDGNTDVTVD
+76 TGGNTDETVDTGSETDNNTDGNTDVTVD
-90 TGGETGGNTD
+90 TGGETGGNT
-100 ETVDTGGETGGN
+100 
-112 ADETVDTGSETDSNT
+112 
-127 DGNTN
+127 
-132 VTVDIG
+132 
-138 GNTDGNTNVT
+138 
-148 VDIGGETGGNTE
+148 E

-165 GGNTGNVVVDV
+165 GGNTGDVVVDV

-206 YINKDNLYYRSTLS
+206 YINRDNLYYRSTLS
-220 VLEQK
+220 ELEKK
-225 VYDRLYESFQSFYGR
+225 VYDRLYDSFQSFYGR
-240 NEEESEEC
+240 NKEESEEC

-316 GAPVCGEENYNYKYA
+316 GAPVCGEDNYNYKYA

-344 FLDMKDIFAAM
+344 FLDMKEIFVAM
-355 VLQNYIQGNIMSVN
+355 VFQNYTQGNIMSVN

-383 NNLYLF
+383 SNLYLF

-396 NTKYDLL
+396 NTKYDIL

-460 SYSKKYNENGAADI
+460 GYSKKYNENGADDI

-496 ISSNFQC
+496 ISSSFQC

-514 GFGNHGGAE
+514 GFGNHGGQE
-523 FDHAWVKVKN
+523 FDHAWVRVKN
-533 TFVPECSGDII
+533 TFASECSGDII

>member
-37 SMISQGGSS
+37 SMISQGGS
-46 GSSSDS
+46 GDG

-60 GSASGNT
+60 GSAGGNT
-67 GETVDTGGE
+67 GETVDTGGETGDNTDETVDTGSE

-100 ETVDTGGETGGN
+100 ETVDTG
-112 ADETVDTGSETDSNT
+112 SETDS
-127 DGNTN
+127 
-132 VTVDIG
+132 
-138 GNTDGNTNVT
+138 NTDGNTNVT

-165 GGNTGNVVVDV
+165 GGNTGDVVVDV

-206 YINKDNLYYRSTLS
+206 YINRDNLYYRSTLS
-220 VLEQK
+220 ELEKK
-225 VYDRLYESFQSFYGR
+225 VYDRLYDSFQSFYGR

-344 FLDMKDIFAAM
+344 FLDMKEIFAAM
-355 VLQNYIQGNIMSVN
+355 VFQNFNKGNMITVN

-389 KAGGQVS
+389 KAAGQIES
-396 NTKYDLL
+396 KYDLL

-533 TFVPECSGDII
+533 TFASECSGDII

>member
-1 MKKLIFLIPFMLI
+1 MKKLILIIPFIFIL
-14 IYSCADTN
+14 SACSDTE
-22 SGTVSTVSSDSSGGS
+22 SGTAKSVSTDGAVSGGGS
-37 SMISQGGSS
+37 VVSPEAGGD
-46 GSSSDS
+46 GN
-52 GTSNPAGD
+52 TSNPND
-60 GSASGNT
+60 SG
-67 GETVDTGGE
+67 DTGG
-76 TDSNTDGNTDVTVD
+76 DVLVD
-90 TGGETGGNTD
+90 
-100 ETVDTGGETGGN
+100 
-112 ADETVDTGSETDSNT
+112 
-127 DGNTN
+127 
-132 VTVDIG
+132 VDI
-138 GNTDGNTNVT
+138 
-148 VDIGGETGGNTE
+148 
-160 VTVDP
+160 DP
-165 GGNTGNVVVDV
+165 GGNTGDVLVDIDPID
-176 EEPGGGDVVVIIP
+176 PGGDTGQIVIVQPDEEALKLIH
-189 PSTEDPEY
+189 
-197 NNFTNTIFD
+197 NTIFD
-206 YINKDNLYYRSTLS
+206 YINRDNLYYRSTLS
-220 VLEQK
+220 ELEKK
-225 VYDRLYESFQSFYGR
+225 VYDRLYDSFQSFYGR

-305 ETGEARLNAST
+305 ETGEARLNTST

-331 EWLYRQ
+331 EWLYKQ

-344 FLDMKDIFAAM
+344 FLDMKEIFVAM
-355 VLQNYIQGNIMSVN
+355 VFQNYTQGNIMSVN

-389 KAGGQVS
+389 KAAGQIES
-396 NTKYDLL
+396 KYDLL

-408 QTVPSFNNND
+408 QTVPSFNNNE
-418 ELKAQWVSQM
+418 ELKTQWVSQM

-503 AYVEGKANYST
+503 AYVEGKANYSD
-514 GFGNHGGAE
+514 GFGNHGGQE
-523 FDHAWVKVKN
+523 FDHAWVRVRN
-533 TFVPECSGDII
+533 DNIAPECSGAII

-554 ETIPYLCMSDAE
+554 TLPYLCTTDAA

-571 PSVE
+571 PSVQ

>member
-1 MKKLIFLIPFMLI
+1 MKNLIFLIPFIFI
-14 IYSCADTN
+14 ISSCADTN
-22 SGTVSTVSSDSSGGS
+22 SGTVNSINSDNSGGS
-37 SMISQGGSS
+37 SVVSQDSGGGS
-46 GSSSDS
+46 GDS
-52 GTSNPAGD
+52 GASNPAGD
-60 GSASGNT
+60 ASAGSET
-67 GETVDTGGE
+67 GDNADVSVDTGTETEDNADGNTDEPVDTGSE
-76 TDSNTDGNTDVTVD
+76 TDGNTDGNTDVTVD
-90 TGGETGGNTD
+90 TGGETGGNTEVD
-100 ETVDTGGETGGN
+100 VDTG
-112 ADETVDTGSETDSNT
+112 DDS
-127 DGNTN
+127 
-132 VTVDIG
+132 
-138 GNTDGNTNVT
+138 
-148 VDIGGETGGNTE
+148 
-160 VTVDP
+160 
-165 GGNTGNVVVDV
+165 GNVVVDV

-206 YINKDNLYYRSTLS
+206 YINRDNLYYRSTLS
-220 VLEQK
+220 ELEKK
-225 VYDRLYESFQSFYGR
+225 VYDRLYDSFQSFYGR

-296 WADKHCINS
+296 WADTNCINS
-305 ETGEARLNAST
+305 ETGEARLNSST
-316 GAPVCGEENYNYKYA
+316 GAPVCGEDNYNYKYA

-344 FLDMKDIFAAM
+344 LLDMKETFAAI
-355 VLQNYIQGNIMSVN
+355 VFNNYFNGNIMSVN

-389 KAGGQVS
+389 KAVGQIES
-396 NTKYDLL
+396 QYDLL

-408 QTVPSFNNND
+408 QTVSSFSNDD
-418 ELKAQWVSQM
+418 ELKTQWISQM
-428 KQIQERVYYSIK
+428 KQLQERVYYSIQ

-445 KFDTFDDLVYNYKVS
+445 KFENFDDLVYRYKTS
-460 SYSKKYNENGAADI
+460 SYSKMYNENGADDI

-481 FNGKGLARL
+481 FSEKGLARL

-496 ISSNFQC
+496 ISSSFQC

-514 GFGNHGGAE
+514 GFGNNGGQE
-523 FDHAWVKVKN
+523 FDHAWVRVKN
-533 TFVPECSGDII
+533 TFASECSGDII

>member
-1 MKKLIFLIPFMLI
+1 MKKLILIIPFIFILF
-14 IYSCADTN
+14 SCGENDSVSLN
-22 SGTVSTVSSDSSGGS
+22 GGNGTGGDGSQSSVSGGD
-37 SMISQGGSS
+37 GN
-46 GSSSDS
+46 
-52 GTSNPAGD
+52 TSNPND
-60 GSASGNT
+60 SG
-67 GETVDTGGE
+67 DTGG
-76 TDSNTDGNTDVTVD
+76 
-90 TGGETGGNTD
+90 
-100 ETVDTGGETGGN
+100 
-112 ADETVDTGSETDSNT
+112 
-127 DGNTN
+127 N
-132 VTVDIG
+132 VLVDI
-138 GNTDGNTNVT
+138 DP
-148 VDIGGETGGNTE
+148 I
-160 VTVDP
+160 DP
-165 GGNTGNVVVDV
+165 GGNTGDVLVDVDIDPGGNTGDVVVDV
-176 EEPGGGDVVVIIP
+176 EVPGDGSDVVVIIP

-206 YINKDNLYYRSTLS
+206 YINRDNLYYRSTLS
-220 VLEQK
+220 ELEKK
-225 VYDRLYESFQSFYGR
+225 VYDRLYDSFQSFYGR
-240 NEEESEEC
+240 NEESEEC

-287 EEVQKQYNE
+287 EEVQQQYNK
-296 WADKHCINS
+296 WADTHCINS
-305 ETGEARLNAST
+305 ETGEPRIGSD
-316 GAPVCGEENYNYKYA
+316 GSPVCGEENYNYKYA
-331 EWLYRQ
+331 EWLYKQ

-355 VLQNYIQGNIMSVN
+355 VFQNYTQGNMISVN

-383 NNLYLF
+383 SNLYLF

-396 NTKYDLL
+396 NTKYDML

-445 KFDTFDDLVYNYKVS
+445 KFDTFDDLVYNYKGS

-503 AYVEGKANYST
+503 AYVEGKANYSD
-514 GFGNHGGAE
+514 GFGNHGGQE
-523 FDHAWVKVKN
+523 FDHAWVRVRN
-533 TFVPECSGDII
+533 DNIAPECSGAII

-554 ETIPYLCMSDAE
+554 ETIPYLCTTDAA

-571 PSVE
+571 PSVQ

>member
-1 MKKLIFLIPFMLI
+1 MKHLIFLIPFILI
-14 IYSCADTN
+14 ISSCADTN
-22 SGTVSTVSSDSSGGS
+22 SGAVNSISSDNSGGS
-37 SMISQGGSS
+37 SVVSQDGS
-46 GSSSDS
+46 GDG

-60 GSASGNT
+60 GSAGSETGDNPNEPIDTGSETGDNTDEPVDTGSETGGNT
-67 GETVDTGGE
+67 DETVDTGSE

-90 TGGETGGNTD
+90 TGGETGGNT
-100 ETVDTGGETGGN
+100 
-112 ADETVDTGSETDSNT
+112 
-127 DGNTN
+127 
-132 VTVDIG
+132 
-138 GNTDGNTNVT
+138 
-148 VDIGGETGGNTE
+148 E

-165 GGNTGNVVVDV
+165 GGNTGDVVVDV

-206 YINKDNLYYRSTLS
+206 YINRDNLYYRSTLS
-220 VLEQK
+220 ELEKK
-225 VYDRLYESFQSFYGR
+225 VYDRLYDSFQSFYGR

-337 TTGVPVG
+337 TAGVPVG
-344 FLDMKDIFAAM
+344 FLDMKEIFAAM
-355 VLQNYIQGNIMSVN
+355 VFQNFNKGNMISVN

-408 QTVPSFNNND
+408 QTVPSFNNNE
-418 ELKAQWVSQM
+418 ELKTHWVSQM

-460 SYSKKYNENGAADI
+460 SYSKKYNENGADDI

-533 TFVPECSGDII
+533 TFASECSGDII

>member
-1 MKKLIFLIPFMLI
+1 MKKLIFLIPFILI
-14 IYSCADTN
+14 ISSCADTN
-22 SGTVSTVSSDSSGGS
+22 SGVNSISSDNSGGS
-37 SMISQGGSS
+37 SVVSQDGS
-46 GSSSDS
+46 GDG

-60 GSASGNT
+60 GSAG
-67 GETVDTGGE
+67 GETGDNPNEPIDTGNDTGDNTDEPADTGSDTDDNTDEPVDTGSE

-90 TGGETGGNTD
+90 TGGETGGNTEVD
-100 ETVDTGGETGGN
+100 VDTG
-112 ADETVDTGSETDSNT
+112 DDS
-127 DGNTN
+127 
-132 VTVDIG
+132 
-138 GNTDGNTNVT
+138 
-148 VDIGGETGGNTE
+148 
-160 VTVDP
+160 
-165 GGNTGNVVVDV
+165 GNVVVDV

-206 YINKDNLYYRSTLS
+206 YINRDNLYYRSTLS
-220 VLEQK
+220 ELEKK
-225 VYDRLYESFQSFYGR
+225 VYDRLYDSFQSFYGR
-240 NEEESEEC
+240 NDEESEEC

-296 WADKHCINS
+296 WADTHCINS
-305 ETGEARLNAST
+305 ETGEARLNSST
-316 GAPVCGEENYNYKYA
+316 GAPVCGEDNYNYKYA
-331 EWLYRQ
+331 EWLYKQ
-337 TTGVPVG
+337 TAGVPVG
-344 FLDMKDIFAAM
+344 FLDMKEVFVAIA
-355 VLQNYIQGNIMSVN
+355 LQNYTSGNMIAVN

-389 KAGGQVS
+389 KAVGQIES
-396 NTKYDLL
+396 KYDLL

-408 QTVPSFNNND
+408 QTVPSFTNDD
-418 ELKAQWVSQM
+418 ELKTQWVSQM

-496 ISSNFQC
+496 ISSSFQC

-514 GFGNHGGAE
+514 GFGNHGGQE
-523 FDHAWVKVKN
+523 FDHAWVRVKN
-533 TFVPECSGDII
+533 TFASECSGDII

>member
-1 MKKLIFLIPFMLI
+1 MKKLIFLIPFILI
-14 IYSCADTN
+14 ISSCADTN
-22 SGTVSTVSSDSSGGS
+22 SGVNSISSDNSGGS
-37 SMISQGGSS
+37 SVVSQDGS
-46 GSSSDS
+46 GDG

-60 GSASGNT
+60 ESAG
-67 GETVDTGGE
+67 GETGDNPNEPIDTGNDTGDNTDEPADTGSDTDDNTDEPVDTGSE

-90 TGGETGGNTD
+90 TGGETGGNTEVD
-100 ETVDTGGETGGN
+100 VDTG
-112 ADETVDTGSETDSNT
+112 DDS
-127 DGNTN
+127 
-132 VTVDIG
+132 
-138 GNTDGNTNVT
+138 
-148 VDIGGETGGNTE
+148 
-160 VTVDP
+160 
-165 GGNTGNVVVDV
+165 GNVVVDV

-206 YINKDNLYYRSTLS
+206 YINRDNLYYRSTLS
-220 VLEQK
+220 ELEKK
-225 VYDRLYESFQSFYGR
+225 VYDRLYDSFQSFYGR
-240 NEEESEEC
+240 NDEESEEC

-296 WADKHCINS
+296 WADTHCINS
-305 ETGEARLNAST
+305 ETGEARLNSST
-316 GAPVCGEENYNYKYA
+316 GAPVCGEDNYNYKYA
-331 EWLYRQ
+331 EWLYKQ
-337 TTGVPVG
+337 TAGVPVG

-355 VLQNYIQGNIMSVN
+355 VFQNLNKGNMISVN

-389 KAGGQVS
+389 KAVGQIES
-396 NTKYDLL
+396 KYDLL

-408 QTVPSFNNND
+408 QTVPSFTNDD
-418 ELKAQWVSQM
+418 ELKTQWVSQM

-496 ISSNFQC
+496 ISSSFQC

-514 GFGNHGGAE
+514 GFGNHGGQE
-523 FDHAWVKVKN
+523 FDHAWVRVKN
-533 TFVPECSGDII
+533 TFASECSGDII

-554 ETIPYLCMSDAE
+554 ETIPYLCMTDAE